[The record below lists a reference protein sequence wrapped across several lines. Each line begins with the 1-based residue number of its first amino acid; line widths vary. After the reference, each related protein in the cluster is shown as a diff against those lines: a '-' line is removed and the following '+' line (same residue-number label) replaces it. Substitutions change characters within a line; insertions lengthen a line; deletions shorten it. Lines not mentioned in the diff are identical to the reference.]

1 MSEIEYMKRA
11 FRTSIPF
18 AVRTGIDAASFEKNN
33 ITLKMPLEPNMN
45 HIGTMYAGA
54 LFTLGEMMGG
64 AVAMIYF
71 IENKLIPTVK
81 GLNIRFLRMAKTDI
95 STTYAM
101 RDEEVRKVIDEC
113 TKNGKAEYA
122 INLELKDENGVV
134 VAVTEGFYQVRGSW

>member
-11 FRTSIPF
+11 FKTSIPF
-18 AVRTGIDAASFEKNN
+18 AVRTGIDATSFEKDN
-33 ITLKMPLEPNMN
+33 ITLKMPLEPNVN

-71 IENKLIPTVK
+71 IENKLIPIVK
-81 GLNIRFLRMAKTDI
+81 GLNIKFLKMAKTDI
-95 STTYAM
+95 TTTYAM
-101 RDEEVRKVIDEC
+101 RDEEVQKVIEEC
-113 TKNGKAEYA
+113 ANNGKAEYR
-122 INLELKDENGVV
+122 INLELKNENGVV

>member
-1 MSEIEYMKRA
+1 MGDTEYLKRA
-11 FRTSIPF
+11 FNSSIPF
-18 AVRTGIDAASFEKNN
+18 AVRTGIDATSFEKNN

-71 IENKLIPTVK
+71 IENKLIPIVK
-81 GLNIRFLRMAKTDI
+81 GLNIRFLKMAKTDI

-101 RDEEVRKVIDEC
+101 RDEQVQKVIDEC

-134 VAVTEGFYQVRGSW
+134 VAVTEGFYQVRSSW